1 MKFESEIISK
11 LPHHGQS
18 IFSKMSA
25 LANTHQA
32 VNLSQGFPDFS
43 CHPDLVELVALYM
56 RKGSNQYAPMPGVP
70 ALREAIAEKTHE
82 LYGSHYDP
90 DSEITVTSGAT
101 LGLYAAITALVKEGD
116 EVIVIEPAYDSYVPA
131 ITLNGGKPV
140 FVELRAPDYRI
151 PWNELRKLINFRTKM
166 IIVNTPH
173 NPSASVMNS
182 SDVQSLKDL
191 VRGTDLIILSDEV
204 YEHIIFDGKP
214 HLSMAAD
221 PELAQRSIIV
231 SSFGKT
237 YHTTGWKIGY
247 LLAPSNLMEQIR
259 RVYQFMAFS
268 ASTPV
273 QLAFADFLKRKD
285 LYLELPQFYQKKRD
299 FFRNQLADSRFSL
312 LPCYGSYFQLL
323 QYDKISDEKDT
334 DFAVRL
340 TREHGIASIPV
351 SVFYHHQ
358 LDQKVLRFCFA
369 KGEETLEKAAEILCR
384 L

>member
-25 LANTHQA
+25 LANAHHA

-43 CHPDLVELVALYM
+43 CHPELVNLVSAYM
-56 RKGSNQYAPMPGVP
+56 KEGYNQYAPMPGVMK
-70 ALREAIAEKTHE
+70 LREAIAEKTAD
-82 LYGSHYDP
+82 LYGAVYDP
-90 DSEITVTSGAT
+90 ETEVTVTPGAT
-101 LGLYAAITALVKEGD
+101 LGLYAAITALVREGD

-140 FVELRAPDYRI
+140 FVQLNAPDYCI
-151 PWNELRKLINFRTKM
+151 PWKELRKLINFRTRM
-166 IIVNTPH
+166 IILNTPH
-173 NPSASVMNS
+173 NPSASVMDVN
-182 SDVQSLKDL
+182 DVQALKDL
-191 VRGTDLIILSDEV
+191 VRGTDLIVLSDEV
-204 YEHIIFDGKP
+204 YEHIIFDGKA
-214 HLSMAAD
+214 HMSMAAD
-221 PELAQRSIIV
+221 PDLAKRSVIV

-237 YHTTGWKIGY
+237 YHTTGWKMGY

-273 QLAFADFLKRKD
+273 QMAYADFLQRKD
-285 LYLELPQFYQKKRD
+285 LYLDLPSFYQQKRD
-299 FFRNQLADSRFSL
+299 HFRKLLSDSRFSL
-312 LPCYGSYFQLL
+312 LPCHGSYFQLL
-323 QYDKISDEKDT
+323 GYDQISEEKDI

-340 TREHGIASIPV
+340 TVEKGIASIPV
-351 SVFYHHQ
+351 SVFYHNQIDH
-358 LDQKVLRFCFA
+358 KVLRFCFA
-369 KGEETLEKAAEILCR
+369 KGEETLERAAEILCK